1 MAPSY
6 FLFVAQLES
15 VLGPWAP
22 RQSPEFAPWFWG
34 CLTAGS
40 WGGNRKDSLEQKLWE
55 RREPTALWPRS
66 PALCGFALPGPIF
79 LDTLR
84 PSLP

>member
-1 MAPSY
+1 MAPSD

-34 CLTAGS
+34 RLTAGS
-40 WGGNRKDSLEQKLWE
+40 RGGDRKDSLEQKLWE
-55 RREPTALWPRS
+55 QREPTAPWAPS
-66 PALCGFALPGPIF
+66 PALCGFVLPGTIF